1 MTDETEQ
8 TWPKTIKFYLHA
20 SKEDNY
26 DKGKELGLT
35 GQALDDF
42 MYCCYELEVTLV
54 IEQDGS
60 TIMTHVDGT
69 ELKRSIGVV

>member
-1 MTDETEQ
+1 MKQNRHGRRPSSIIFT
-8 TWPKTIKFYLHA
+8 PG
-20 SKEDNY
+20 KEDNY